1 MPSLAPG
8 GEVRFDLVW
17 SVLRDRAAVNA
28 ARAEISQIAAGRS
41 ARQVDRPVG
50 R

>member
-17 SVLRDRAAVNA
+17 SVLRDRAAVEE
-28 ARAEISQIAAGRS
+28 ARAEISQIAASRS
-41 ARQVDRPVG
+41 ARQVDRPAG